1 MPTEAV
7 TGTKTARKPAAAKK
21 EEAPRPETP
30 DVSGEDGYV
39 QPLAGAAVDLVDGSG
54 DAPEVPKVEAQP
66 LADPNGNGTIQAT
79 NVDGSTTNFD
89 GCEDGWED
97 RVREVDPKH
106 TSLKYV

>member
-7 TGTKTARKPAAAKK
+7 TGTRGARRPAVKK
-21 EEAPRPETP
+21 EEAKRPEIP

-39 QPLAGAAVDLVDGSG
+39 QHLAGEAQDLVDGSG

-89 GCEDGWED
+89 GCESGWED

-106 TSLKYV
+106 PALKHL